1 MLSDKP
7 PTSSYAA
14 TTKNVYPKP
23 RGRAAPNEKTP
34 AVTSKAGASLWR
46 RGGECSFVQ
55 GPIAE
60 LHRGDFEAP
69 LAVAAFLAQRIGEV
83 GPERARRVDRGLR

>member
-1 MLSDKP
+1 MASDKP

-23 RGRAAPNEKTP
+23 RCRAAPNEKTP